1 VKGRGGTSE
10 RPVAPVVA
18 VLVAAG
24 FRRYVRYR
32 GAMVGGAVTNT
43 VFGFL
48 RASIVSATIVSAG
61 GQLGGYGVATGVTY
75 AWVTQA
81 VIAPLEL
88 FTWNELAQRVRSGD
102 IAVDVA
108 RPVDLQLQYGAAD
121 LGRAAAVVVPRAAPP
136 LLVGA
141 VTTGLALPSA
151 MLPYLTG
158 AVSLLLALGISF
170 GCRYLVNLVTF
181 WVVEVRGLVA
191 LYVGVSN
198 VLCGLI
204 VPVHWF
210 PGPLAAVAGA
220 TPFPSMVQT
229 PVDLIT
235 GRVSGGAA
243 SAHLLAVQLAWCLGV
258 LAAGQL
264 VQRLG
269 ARTLV
274 VQGG

>member
-1 VKGRGGTSE
+1 MRGGRGTSA
-10 RPVAPVVA
+10 RAVAA
-18 VLVAAG
+18 LTAAG
-24 FRRYVRYR
+24 FRRYARYR
-32 GAMVGGAVTNT
+32 GAMIGGAVTNS
-43 VFGFL
+43 VFGLL
-48 RASIVSATIVSAG
+48 RASIMAAAIGSAG
-61 GQLGGYGVATGVTY
+61 GRLAGYTEATGVTY

-88 FTWNELAQRVRSGD
+88 FAWTELADRVRTGD
-102 IAVDVA
+102 IAVDYA

-121 LGRAAAVVVPRAAPP
+121 LGRAGAVALPRALPP
-136 LLVGA
+136 FLVGA
-141 VTTGLALPSA
+141 VTFGLTMPSTALPYVA
-151 MLPYLTG
+151 G
-158 AVSLLLALGISF
+158 AVSMLLALGISF
-170 GCRYLVNLVTF
+170 GCRYLVNLLTF
-181 WVVEVRGLVA
+181 WLVEVRGVVS
-191 LYVGVSN
+191 LYVAASN

-210 PGPLAAVAGA
+210 PGPLAAVAAA

-229 PVDLIT
+229 PVDLLT
-235 GRVSGGAA
+235 GRVVGAPETA
-243 SAHLLAVQLAWCLGV
+243 RLLAVQLAWCLGV

>member
-1 VKGRGGTSE
+1 MRGGGGSGAGA
-10 RPVAPVVA
+10 VAA
-18 VLVAAG
+18 LVSAG

-43 VFGFL
+43 VFGLL
-48 RASIVSATIVSAG
+48 RASILSATIVAAG
-61 GQLGGYGVATGVTY
+61 GSLGGYPIAAGITY

-88 FTWNELAQRVRSGD
+88 FAWTELADRVRSGD
-102 IAVDVA
+102 IAVDFA

-121 LGRAAAVVVPRAAPP
+121 VGRAAAVALPRAVPP

-141 VTTGLALPSA
+141 VTYGLALPSGA
-151 MLPYLTG
+151 LPYLAG
-158 AVSLLLALGISF
+158 GVSMVISLGISF
-170 GCRYLVNLVTF
+170 GCRYLVNLLTF
-181 WVVEVRGLVA
+181 WLVEVRGVISFYVA
-191 LYVGVSN
+191 ASN

-210 PGPLAAVAGA
+210 PGPLAALAAA

-229 PVDLIT
+229 PVDLLT
-235 GRVSGGAA
+235 GRVQGGADTA
-243 SAHLLAVQLAWCLGV
+243 RLLAVQLAWCLAV

-269 ARTLV
+269 GRTLV